1 MLQIFVRLHS
11 GFFVIRGRQVLRKQ
25 NRLAREHAQSVQ
37 GCQPEEKTVST
48 WPRHCHFLQCATMT
62 DVAQKRPSGGG
73 DEEESKVL
81 LRLPP
86 PSQRR
91 TQLTFF
97 FVINQIHSVGARLDG
112 AMKMQR
118 CPSPVCPL
126 RCLPTCRLPNKRAL
140 LVRGCEEQ
148 EGGLTWGSFFFFG
161 NSAVETGGDL
171 AQTAYWRCCPARE

>member
-1 MLQIFVRLHS
+1 VLQIFVRLHS

-48 WPRHCHFLQCATMT
+48 WPCHCHFLQCATMT

-86 PSQRR
+86 PRNAAH
-91 TQLTFF
+91 T
-97 FVINQIHSVGARLDG
+97 AD
-112 AMKMQR
+112 
-118 CPSPVCPL
+118 
-126 RCLPTCRLPNKRAL
+126 
-140 LVRGCEEQ
+140 
-148 EGGLTWGSFFFFG
+148 FFFFCYKPNTQRRRKTRWG
-161 NSAVETGGDL
+161 DEDAKVSIPGVPTSLPSNMSSAEQESFVGTWLRGARRRSDL
-171 AQTAYWRCCPARE
+171 GLFFFFW